1 MGVHNLFS
9 HEALAEICPQLKQ
22 LRIEHQLSIEELSS
36 ATHLTLKVLR
46 RMENGKCLPYS
57 YYRKL
62 LKFYGKN
69 MKMVIE

>member
-9 HEALAEICPQLKQ
+9 NEALAKICPQLKQ
-22 LRIEHQLSIEELSS
+22 LRIERRLSIEELSV

>member
-9 HEALAEICPQLKQ
+9 NEALAEICPQLKQ
-22 LRIEHQLSIEELSS
+22 LRIERRLSIEELSV